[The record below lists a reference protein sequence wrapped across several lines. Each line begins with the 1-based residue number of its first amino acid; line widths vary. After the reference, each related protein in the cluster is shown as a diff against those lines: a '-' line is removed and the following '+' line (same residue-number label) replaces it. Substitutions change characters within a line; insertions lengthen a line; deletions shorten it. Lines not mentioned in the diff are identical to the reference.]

1 MSKPPVSTV
10 AAKSTPNKASAKPY
24 AKAAPSKPA
33 PAKAPVEAAK
43 PVEAAPAP
51 KAPVATSAP
60 VVKAPVLA
68 QKPEPKAAPAA
79 KPAPTAKTETLS
91 PETFQEVKPMT
102 EVKTSSSEAIATPAP
117 ELVVE
122 AAPAEAAA
130 PAAEDY
136 LITQAE
142 TPAVKAEV
150 LPPQPAETAQTA
162 TSKPRRWAAIF
173 SEEFTMTTFPTFD
186 FAAPFQS
193 IFADFQEKSKAAY
206 EKSTAAVGDYTEFT
220 KGNVEAVVEASKIFA
235 AGLQE
240 LTSTFV
246 ADSRAGFET
255 LTAEVKE
262 LAAAKSPTDFL
273 KLQNDLAKK
282 HFDEAVAAASKS
294 SEALVK
300 LSTEAAKPITTRVSL
315 AVEKIKTVA

>member
-1 MSKPPVSTV
+1 MSKPPVSKV
-10 AAKSTPNKASAKPY
+10 AAKSTPNKAAAKPFAKSAPPKPEPSAVA
-24 AKAAPSKPA
+24 AKAPAEAPKPVAAPAVKPPMASPA
-33 PAKAPVEAAK
+33 PAAKTPVAAK
-43 PVEAAPAP
+43 KAEPAP
-51 KAPVATSAP
+51 
-60 VVKAPVLA
+60 
-68 QKPEPKAAPAA
+68 APAA
-79 KPAPTAKTETLS
+79 KPAQTVIPATT
-91 PETFQEVKPMT
+91 QEVKPMT
-102 EVKTSSSEAIATPAP
+102 EVKTSSSETVATPAAAS
-117 ELVVE
+117 VE
-122 AAPAEAAA
+122 APAAATPA

-136 LITQAE
+136 LITSAPAPSVEAPAAE
-142 TPAVKAEV
+142 AEV
-150 LPPQPAETAQTA
+150 LPPEAAQTETPKA
-162 TSKPRRWAAIF
+162 RRWAAIF
-173 SEEFTMTTFPTFD
+173 TEEFSMSTFPTFD

-193 IFADFQEKSKAAY
+193 MFADFQEKSKAAY
-206 EKSTAAVGDYTEFT
+206 EKSTAAMGDYSEFA
-220 KGNVEAVVEASKIFA
+220 KGNVEAMVEASKIFA
-235 AGLQE
+235 TGLQE

-315 AVEKIKTVA
+315 AVEKIKTAA